1 MAVLKMAERFALGRK
16 TILEATELRQ
26 PDSVMTVYECSR
38 CNDPDQLFKLWVDG
52 RVTCGSCEVRINIT
66 TKRGIA

>member
-1 MAVLKMAERFALGRK
+1 MALVIEAAERFALGK
-16 TILEATELRQ
+16 KPPL

-38 CNDPDQLFKLWVDG
+38 CHAPHQLFKLWVDG
-52 RVTCGSCEVRINIT
+52 RVTCGDCEVRIALT